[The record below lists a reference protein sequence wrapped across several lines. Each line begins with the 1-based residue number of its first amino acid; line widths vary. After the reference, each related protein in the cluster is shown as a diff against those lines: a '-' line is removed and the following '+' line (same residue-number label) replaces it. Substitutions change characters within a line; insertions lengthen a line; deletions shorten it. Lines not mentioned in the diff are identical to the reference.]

1 MNIRKAVLEDV
12 PVLVKLR
19 MDFLT
24 SYVKPM
30 TEEESR
36 IIEEQLFIYF
46 QKHIPLGDFIAYLC
60 EINDKPV
67 SVAFLT
73 ISEKP
78 PNLNFITGKTA
89 MIHNVFTYPEY
100 CRRGIA
106 SKLLQLLI
114 EEARQQKVSSVELLA
129 TEAGKP
135 LYRKLGFTE
144 AENTFMRLKVLDKD
158 LLLMAELA

>member
-67 SVAFLT
+67 SVAF
-73 ISEKP
+73 
-78 PNLNFITGKTA
+78 
-89 MIHNVFTYPEY
+89 
-100 CRRGIA
+100 
-106 SKLLQLLI
+106 
-114 EEARQQKVSSVELLA
+114 
-129 TEAGKP
+129 
-135 LYRKLGFTE
+135 
-144 AENTFMRLKVLDKD
+144 
-158 LLLMAELA
+158 

>member
-1 MNIRKAVLEDV
+1 M
-12 PVLVKLR
+12 
-19 MDFLT
+19 
-24 SYVKPM
+24 
-30 TEEESR
+30 
-36 IIEEQLFIYF
+36 
-46 QKHIPLGDFIAYLC
+46 QK
-60 EINDKPV
+60 
-67 SVAFLT
+67 
-73 ISEKP
+73 
-78 PNLNFITGKTA
+78 
-89 MIHNVFTYPEY
+89 
-100 CRRGIA
+100 GIA